1 VREGAGLAKGSATS
15 AYTVTSDGELFYATT
30 DSATYGNC
38 GPVTMHH
45 QSAGR
50 DVATWNPLVG
60 SEAQAATTVGYTL
73 RGVTASQDRVGWYGA
88 PCTDPE
94 DGTNYGLLHIAAT
107 DGSHRI
113 DVSPGEHFVSS
124 MALSDDGR
132 LAVAV
137 AIGQSQQTRATGW
150 FVSVS
155 AAPTASGTLRMQPTM
170 HADDNCSIVDLRW
183 HGADL
188 VLLQSCPQADT
199 VTSRVSVL
207 VYTGPAFAARTVARL
222 GDTKLGA
229 AQLLQPSDGSIVV
242 RESSTDV
249 LDPQPDVYAV
259 LADAAHVRRFT
270 AAR

>member
-1 VREGAGLAKGSATS
+1 
-15 AYTVTSDGELFYATT
+15 
-30 DSATYGNC
+30 
-38 GPVTMHH
+38 MHH

-60 SEAQAATTVGYTL
+60 SEARDATTAGYAL
-73 RGVTASQDRVGWYGA
+73 REVTATQDRVGWYGA

-94 DGTNYGLLHIAAT
+94 DGTNYGLLHLAAT

-113 DVSPGEHFVSS
+113 DVSPGDHFVSS

-137 AIGQSQQTRATGW
+137 AVGQSQQNPPAGW

-155 AAPTASGTLRMQPTM
+155 AAPTANGTLSMQQTM
-170 HADDNCSIVDLRW
+170 RGGNGCRIADMRW
-183 HGADL
+183 HGTDL
-188 VLLQSCPQADT
+188 VLLESCPQADT

-207 VYTGPAFAARTVARL
+207 VYTGPAFAARTVTRL
-222 GDTKLGA
+222 SDTKLGMVR
-229 AQLLQPSDGSIVV
+229 LLQPSDGSIVV

-249 LDPQPDVYAV
+249 INPQPDVYAV
-259 LADAAHVRRFT
+259 LADATHVRRFT
-270 AAR
+270 VPR